1 MIFTKISVSLGEFAS
16 IIYRG
21 EVISSPEIWPFIGT
35 LAKKL
40 RETIIIFVVSS
51 VSRTTWKD

>member
-21 EVISSPEIWPFIGT
+21 EVISSPEIWPFIGA
-35 LAKKL
+35 LVKKL
-40 RETIIIFVVSS
+40 RETIISFVVSS

>member
-35 LAKKL
+35 LAKQL
-40 RETIIIFVVSS
+40 RETVISFVVSS
-51 VSRTTWKD
+51 FSRTT